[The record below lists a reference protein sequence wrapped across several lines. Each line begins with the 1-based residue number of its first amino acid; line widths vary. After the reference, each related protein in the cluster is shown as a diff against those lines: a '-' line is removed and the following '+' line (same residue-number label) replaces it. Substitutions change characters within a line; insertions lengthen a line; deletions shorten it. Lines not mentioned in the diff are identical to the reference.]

1 MPARAEAP
9 TRRLGEAVLASC
21 EPERC
26 QGRCARFVPS
36 NQIKQLARRPRPRVN
51 HVDSHFDR
59 DRGPQDAATPQLK
72 DDPPEDGRHHRLMAK
87 KAITVTV
94 SRPGFIA
101 TETFMSTTDAQAWK
115 DMVETTL
122 EHIDKIHLLLG
133 DLRSLTSPRP
143 FAPTAARTPRTNG
156 SR

>member
-1 MPARAEAP
+1 
-9 TRRLGEAVLASC
+9 
-21 EPERC
+21 
-26 QGRCARFVPS
+26 
-36 NQIKQLARRPRPRVN
+36 
-51 HVDSHFDR
+51 
-59 DRGPQDAATPQLK
+59 
-72 DDPPEDGRHHRLMAK
+72 MAK

-101 TETFMSTTDAQAWK
+101 TETFTSTTDAQAWK

-122 EHIDKIHLLLG
+122 EHIDKIHLRLG

-143 FAPTAARTPRTNG
+143 FAPTAARTPRTNA

>member
-1 MPARAEAP
+1 MFTPTTDRQLVRDRPGLRHPLAASGRIAP
-9 TRRLGEAVLASC
+9 IRKGPC
-21 EPERC
+21 C
-26 QGRCARFVPS
+26 
-36 NQIKQLARRPRPRVN
+36 KRPRLALFGGPR
-51 HVDSHFDR
+51 R
-59 DRGPQDAATPQLK
+59 ATPQLK
-72 DDPPEDGRHHRLMAK
+72 DDPPGDGRHHRLMAK
-87 KAITVTV
+87 NAITVTV

-101 TETFMSTTDAQAWK
+101 TETFISTTDAQAWK

-122 EHIDKIHLLLG
+122 EHIDKIHLRLG

>member
-1 MPARAEAP
+1 MQAARQQTPANRSSG
-9 TRRLGEAVLASC
+9 TDR
-21 EPERC
+21 
-26 QGRCARFVPS
+26 
-36 NQIKQLARRPRPRVN
+36 QLV
-51 HVDSHFDR
+51 R
-59 DRGPQDAATPQLK
+59 DRPGLQPSLAASGRIARSDRRPQDAATPQLK
-72 DDPPEDGRHHRLMAK
+72 DDLPADGRHHRLMAK

-122 EHIDKIHLLLG
+122 EHIDKIHLRLG
-133 DLRSLTSPRP
+133 DLRSLTLPRP
-143 FAPTAARTPRTNG
+143 FAPTAAGTPRTSG